1 MKDIPADAL
10 ETILSG
16 GNTSYGVK
24 YGTVANDYVYDLA
37 VEGITNMVERWYRDS
52 TSEKIRSWA
61 EEFLSIVTCPT
72 CDGYRL
78 KKSPCILNWEKNISV
93 SSVK

>member
-1 MKDIPADAL
+1 M
-10 ETILSG
+10 
-16 GNTSYGVK
+16 
-24 YGTVANDYVYDLA
+24 ANDYVYDLA

-78 KKSPCILNWEKNISV
+78 KKESLHFKLGEKHIGELSEMNIDELYDLSLIHI
-93 SSVK
+93 SEPTRPY